1 MMANAVETSW
11 VQLFVGNCEIKG
23 VASST
28 GTFFFNTI
36 EDMENAYV
44 ICDTGDGIKAYISLD
59 ADYMIQNGN
68 QYTLRL
74 MGKTVTVTVGNN

>member
-1 MMANAVETSW
+1 M
-11 VQLFVGNCEIKG
+11 G
-23 VASST
+23 
-28 GTFFFNTI
+28 
-36 EDMENAYV
+36 NAYV
-44 ICDTGDGIKAYISLD
+44 ICDTGDGIKAYIPFD